1 MYDFIRGTALGAAF
15 FSFVITSSMVRA
27 AVRTWDGGAATNLA
41 SEAVNWSDDTAPVAG
56 DHIVLDPATNRD
68 LAWDLDVAVASWTQ
82 TGYTG
87 TVSFA
92 TVFPGK
98 GAFTNFLIAGNC
110 VLSNGTWTHR
120 INSGVTVEVERLAV
134 TIQGDLTLGADAW
147 IKVDGR
153 GFASLR
159 GPGAGGNGIY
169 SQGATHGGIGGK
181 IGSRATYGS
190 IVAPTNHGSGAGGA
204 GGGTVRLHVG
214 GHARID
220 GTIRSSGVTGVG
232 NAANTASAGGSIWIT
247 AASMSGAGSIDAS
260 GFKGLKG
267 GGGGG
272 GRIAVILA
280 AGTDFGN
287 VQFIAPGGAS
297 DSLVDGAG
305 AGTVYLETMNQ
316 PGGRGT
322 LRVVNAGIAPLP
334 QYASY
339 TLMPLAGPYTPDPV
353 DLDAFGEI
361 VIGGMGVLAV
371 NSDTALTNLSPG
383 RFTTTSYTNAF
394 LALQSTN
401 QVVFPDRL
409 IVSNYSLFI
418 DVPARLPGDVRVVTN
433 GNLAHS
439 LNNTVQAY
447 KLDLTIAGNLTVEPG
462 GQINVNESGFAGP
475 YHNPIRYNSA
485 SYGGRG
491 KWVTTVSNV
500 SLTYGSVRAPA
511 DLGSHAVYLGGGA
524 ALLNVAGTTTLH
536 GVISARGQ
544 RGEGNESPGSGGSVY
559 LRTGHLA
566 GNGVIDVQGGWSR
579 TCGGGGG
586 RISVVLTASDS
597 FGDVGMNAG
606 GGEDR
611 FSSRVYGAAG
621 TIYRETPSQGSGF
634 GDLIVTSY
642 AHSYTSYWDTVYTEL
657 PAATNYPAGELDH
670 VTLQALT
677 NCTIGLSTNLTLQD
691 IYLMRDDTILYLNGF
706 DLTLKVPYHADW
718 GTSNRV
724 VHAGGRIVWK
734 DQPKGAVLW
743 LR

>member
-15 FSFVITSSMVRA
+15 FSFVITSSVVRA

-41 SEAVNWSDDTAPVAG
+41 SEAGNWSDDTAPVAG
-56 DHIVLDPATNRD
+56 DHIVLDSTTNRD
-68 LAWDLDVAVASWTQ
+68 LAWDLALDVASWTQ
-82 TGYTG
+82 VGYTG
-87 TVSFA
+87 SVAFTTVS
-92 TVFPGK
+92 PGK
-98 GAFTNFLIAGNC
+98 GAFTNFVVAGNC

-120 INSGVTVEVERLAV
+120 SNSGVTVEVERLAV

-153 GFASLR
+153 GFAPTR

-204 GGGTVRLHVG
+204 GGGTVRLQVG
-214 GHARID
+214 GNAHID
-220 GTIRSSGVTGVG
+220 GALRSSGVAGVG

-247 AASMSGAGSIDAS
+247 AGSMSGSGSIDAS

-272 GRIAVILA
+272 GRIAVVLT
-280 AGTDFGN
+280 GGSSFGD
-287 VQFIAPGGAS
+287 VKMLAPGGAS
-297 DSLVDGAG
+297 NSSVDGAG

-316 PGGRGT
+316 PSGRGT
-322 LRVVNAGIAPLP
+322 LRVLNAGIAPLP
-334 QYASY
+334 RYAAY
-339 TLMPLAGPYTPDPV
+339 TLMPLAGNAAPAPV
-353 DLDAFGEI
+353 NLDDFGEI

-371 NSDTALTNLSPG
+371 NSDTALTDFNPA
-383 RFTTTSYTNAF
+383 RFTTTGYTNSF
-394 LALQSTN
+394 LALQFTN
-401 QVVFPDRL
+401 QVVFPDLL

-439 LNNTVQAY
+439 PNNTNQAY

-462 GQINVNESGFAGP
+462 GQVNVNESGFVGP

-485 SYGGRG
+485 CYGGRG
-491 KWVTTVSNV
+491 KWAGTVSNV
-500 SLTYGSVRAPA
+500 SLTYGSVRAPT
-511 DLGSHAVYLGGGA
+511 DLGSHAAYLGGGA
-524 ALLNVAGTTTLH
+524 ALLNVAGTTTLR
-536 GVISARGQ
+536 GVISAKGQ
-544 RGEGNESPGSGGSVY
+544 QIDGNESSGSGGSVY

-566 GNGVIDVQGGWSR
+566 GNGLIDVQGGWSR
-579 TCGGGGG
+579 SVGGGGG
-586 RISVVLTASDS
+586 RISVVLTASES

-611 FSSRVYGAAG
+611 FSTRVYGAAG

-677 NCTIGLSTNLTLQD
+677 NCTIGLSTNLTLRD
-691 IYLMRDDTILYLNGF
+691 IRLMRDDTILYLNGF

-724 VHAGGRIVWK
+724 VYAGGRIIWK